1 MTLKQMAAVR
11 VAKMLALVTA
21 VGVANSWLINE
32 FGLAV
37 VGTGWAV
44 IVLVYM
50 TKMVYDM
57 EVDKLERLNSL
68 KKIKES
74 QQ

>member
-11 VAKMLALVTA
+11 VAKMLAVVTV

-37 VGTGWAV
+37 VGTVWALV
-44 IVLVYM
+44 LLVYM

-74 QQ
+74 E